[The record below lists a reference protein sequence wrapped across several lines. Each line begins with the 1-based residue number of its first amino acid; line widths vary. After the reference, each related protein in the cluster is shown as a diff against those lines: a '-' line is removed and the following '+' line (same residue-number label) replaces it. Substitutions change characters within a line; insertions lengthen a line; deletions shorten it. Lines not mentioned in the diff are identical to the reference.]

1 MEISGSAARRI
12 DLVAGFGAGKQ
23 ESDTGVKYWL
33 ESGHEIVSS
42 QFYTIGGCI
51 MQKLPKKFIDRV
63 QANLKRYQKIGEAQ
77 KVADVAEAD
86 TVTLVKDMMADI
98 FGYDKYAELTSEL
111 QIRGTY
117 CDLAV
122 KIDAKLKLLIEVKS
136 AGTEL
141 NNNHLKQAVDYGAH
155 KAILWVILTNGLEW
169 RLVKI
174 LLAGQINYEVVA
186 RFNILEVNPK
196 KDDDLQS
203 MFLVA
208 REGVLIDAMDAY
220 HLHSQILNRYMV
232 SEFMRSE
239 AVVGTIRRE
248 FKRLF
253 PEAKITPEAIS
264 DIMMNEVIRRE
275 TFEGEKAKEAQD
287 KIKKSQKKLDRASA
301 KSASAKVAGTE
312 AGQNEVGDN

>member
-1 MEISGSAARRI
+1 
-12 DLVAGFGAGKQ
+12 
-23 ESDTGVKYWL
+23 
-33 ESGHEIVSS
+33 
-42 QFYTIGGCI
+42 

-63 QANLKRYQKIGEAQ
+63 QAHLKRYQKIGESQ

-122 KIDAKLKLLIEVKS
+122 KIDSKLKLLIEVKS

-155 KAILWVILTNGLEW
+155 KGILWVILTNGLEW

-186 RFNILEVNPK
+186 RFNILDVNPK
-196 KDDDLQS
+196 KDDDMQS
-203 MFLVA
+203 LFLVA

-220 HLHSQILNRYMV
+220 HLHAQILNRYMV

-253 PEAKITPEAIS
+253 PEAKITTDAIS

-275 TFEGEKAKEAQD
+275 TFEGEKAKEAQE
-287 KIKKSQKKLDRASA
+287 KMRKSQKKLDRANAKLSA
-301 KSASAKVAGTE
+301 TKSSTDTE
-312 AGQNEVGDN
+312 PSVIET

>member
-1 MEISGSAARRI
+1 
-12 DLVAGFGAGKQ
+12 
-23 ESDTGVKYWL
+23 
-33 ESGHEIVSS
+33 
-42 QFYTIGGCI
+42 
-51 MQKLPKKFIDRV
+51 MQKLPKKFVDRV
-63 QANLKRYQKIGEAQ
+63 QANLKRYQKIGESQ

-155 KAILWVILTNGLEW
+155 KGILWVILTNGLEW

-301 KSASAKVAGTE
+301 KNASAKVLAGTE
-312 AGQNEVGDN
+312 AGQGEVGDD

>member
-1 MEISGSAARRI
+1 
-12 DLVAGFGAGKQ
+12 
-23 ESDTGVKYWL
+23 
-33 ESGHEIVSS
+33 
-42 QFYTIGGCI
+42 
-51 MQKLPKKFIDRV
+51 MQKLPKKYLDRV
-63 QANLKRYQKIGEAQ
+63 SASLKRYQKIAETQ
-77 KVADVAEAD
+77 RTEDVAEPD

-122 KIDAKLKLLIEVKS
+122 RIDSKLKLLIEVKS

-155 KAILWVILTNGLEW
+155 KGILWVILTNAIEW

-174 LLAGQINYEVVA
+174 LLSGQINYEVVA
-186 RFNILEVNPK
+186 RFNILEVNPRR
-196 KDDDLQS
+196 DDDLQT

-220 HLHSQILNRYMV
+220 HLHAQILNRYTV
-232 SEFMRSE
+232 SEFLRSE
-239 AVVGTIRRE
+239 VVISAVRRE

-253 PEAKITPEAIS
+253 PEAKVSNEAIS
-264 DIMMNEVIRRE
+264 DIVQNEVIRRE
-275 TFEGEKAKEAQD
+275 TFEGDKSKEAQE
-287 KIKKSQKKLDRASA
+287 KIRKSQKKIDRANA
-301 KSASAKVAGTE
+301 KNAAPKLPQTEEEPVA
-312 AGQNEVGDN
+312 